1 MLVSI
6 FGFVALFVL
15 AFVGVPLGIAMIAV
29 GTVGFAWYR
38 GVEPALAMAA
48 QQTVDV
54 SMSYGMSVI
63 PLFVLMGALIFK
75 SGMADDLFGAAQR
88 WLGHLRG
95 GLAHAALGACAGFGA
110 VCGSSLATAATM
122 ARVAE
127 PEMRKH
133 GYDPAFSGA
142 TIAAGGTL
150 GILIPPSV
158 PMVIYGI
165 LTETDIAK
173 LFAAGVVPGLLLTL
187 LYMAAVWVVALA
199 SPAKAGR
206 RVQANWR
213 ERRAALRG
221 TAPGLGIMVLAR
233 LLADKAGSRLQPKA
247 PASEVRK
254 AGLQAAPAL
263 MVPVIILGGIL
274 GGVFTPTESAGIGAA
289 GALGIM
295 VLRKRATRRAV
306 GEALSESTQLT
317 AGLLTITIGAGIF
330 TNFLTISG
338 LTAAAGVWVQSLD
351 APPLGIVVAMCAVY
365 IVLGCFFDSLAMI
378 FLTIPVFFPIVSALG
393 LDPVWFGIVVVIVV
407 ELGLLTPPLGMNV
420 FIVKALIPGV
430 GTWEIFR
437 AIGVFVA
444 AALVCLA
451 LVLWLPQIALWLPSL
466 M

>member
-6 FGFVALFVL
+6 FGFVALFAL

-63 PLFVLMGALIFK
+63 PLFVLMGAFIFK
-75 SGMADDLFGAAQR
+75 AGMADDLFGAAQR

-213 ERRAALRG
+213 ERLAALRG
-221 TAPGLGIMVLAR
+221 TAPVLGLFLV
-233 LLADKAGSRLQPKA
+233 
-247 PASEVRK
+247 V
-254 AGLQAAPAL
+254 
-263 MVPVIILGGIL
+263 LGGL
-274 GGVFTPTESAGIGAA
+274 YVGVFTPTESAGIGAA
-289 GALGIM
+289 GALGFM

-306 GEALSESTQLT
+306 GEALSESTLLT

-437 AIGVFVA
+437 DIGVFVA

>member
-1 MLVSI
+1 MLISML
-6 FGFVALFVL
+6 GFIALFAL
-15 AFVGVPLGIAMIAV
+15 AFVGMPLGFAMIAV
-29 GTVGFAWYR
+29 GTAGFAWYR
-38 GVEPALAMAA
+38 GVQPALAMAA

-63 PLFVLMGALIFK
+63 PLFVLMGAFIFK

-187 LYMAAVWVVALA
+187 LYMLAVWLMALVH
-199 SPAKAGR
+199 PARTGR
-206 RVQANWR
+206 RVGASWR
-213 ERRAALRG
+213 ERLAALRG
-221 TAPGLGIMVLAR
+221 TAPVLGLFLV
-233 LLADKAGSRLQPKA
+233 
-247 PASEVRK
+247 V
-254 AGLQAAPAL
+254 
-263 MVPVIILGGIL
+263 LGGLYI
-274 GGVFTPTESAGIGAA
+274 GIFTPTESAGIGAA
-289 GALGIM
+289 GALAFM
-295 VLRKRATRRAV
+295 ALRKRATRRAI
-306 GEALSESTQLT
+306 GEALSESTVLT

-338 LTAAAGVWVQSLD
+338 LTASTGAWVQSLN
-351 APPLGIVVAMCAVY
+351 APPLGIVVAMCVVY

-393 LDPVWFGIVVVIVV
+393 LDPVWFGIIVVIVV

-420 FIVKALIPGV
+420 FIVKALIPDV

-437 AIGVFVA
+437 NIGVFVV
-444 AALVCLA
+444 AALVCLG

>member
-63 PLFVLMGALIFK
+63 PLFVLMGAFIFK

-213 ERRAALRG
+213 ERLAALRG
-221 TAPGLGIMVLAR
+221 TAPVLGLFLV
-233 LLADKAGSRLQPKA
+233 
-247 PASEVRK
+247 V
-254 AGLQAAPAL
+254 
-263 MVPVIILGGIL
+263 LGGL
-274 GGVFTPTESAGIGAA
+274 YVGVFTPTESAGIGAA
-289 GALGIM
+289 GALGFM

-306 GEALSESTQLT
+306 GEALSESTLLT

-338 LTAAAGVWVQSLD
+338 LTAVAGVWVQSLD

-437 AIGVFVA
+437 DIGVFVA

>member
-221 TAPGLGIMVLAR
+221 TAPVLGLFLV
-233 LLADKAGSRLQPKA
+233 
-247 PASEVRK
+247 VRG
-254 AGLQAAPAL
+254 GLY
-263 MVPVIILGGIL
+263 V
-274 GGVFTPTESAGIGAA
+274 GVFTPTESAGIGAA
-289 GALGIM
+289 GALGFM

>member
-6 FGFVALFVL
+6 FGFVALFAL

-63 PLFVLMGALIFK
+63 PLFVLMGAFIFK

-213 ERRAALRG
+213 ERLAALRG
-221 TAPGLGIMVLAR
+221 TAPVLGLFLV
-233 LLADKAGSRLQPKA
+233 
-247 PASEVRK
+247 V
-254 AGLQAAPAL
+254 
-263 MVPVIILGGIL
+263 LGGL
-274 GGVFTPTESAGIGAA
+274 YVGVFTPTESAGIGAA
-289 GALGIM
+289 GALGFM
-295 VLRKRATRRAV
+295 VLRNRATRRAV
-306 GEALSESTQLT
+306 GEALSESTLLT

-437 AIGVFVA
+437 DIGVFVA

>member
-6 FGFVALFVL
+6 FGFVALFAL

-63 PLFVLMGALIFK
+63 PLFVLMGAFIFK

-213 ERRAALRG
+213 ERLAALRG
-221 TAPGLGIMVLAR
+221 TAPVLGLFLV
-233 LLADKAGSRLQPKA
+233 
-247 PASEVRK
+247 V
-254 AGLQAAPAL
+254 
-263 MVPVIILGGIL
+263 LGGL
-274 GGVFTPTESAGIGAA
+274 YVGVFTPTESAGIGAA
-289 GALGIM
+289 GALGFM

-306 GEALSESTQLT
+306 GEALSESTLLT

-437 AIGVFVA
+437 DIGVFVA

>member
-6 FGFVALFVL
+6 FGFVALFAL

-63 PLFVLMGALIFK
+63 PLFVLMGAFIFK

-187 LYMAAVWVVALA
+187 LYMAAVWLVALA

-213 ERRAALRG
+213 ERLAALRG
-221 TAPGLGIMVLAR
+221 TAPVLGLFLV
-233 LLADKAGSRLQPKA
+233 
-247 PASEVRK
+247 V
-254 AGLQAAPAL
+254 
-263 MVPVIILGGIL
+263 LGGL
-274 GGVFTPTESAGIGAA
+274 YVGVFTPTESAGIGAA
-289 GALGIM
+289 GALGFM

-338 LTAAAGVWVQSLD
+338 LTAVAGVWVQSLD

-437 AIGVFVA
+437 DIGVFVA

>member
-6 FGFVALFVL
+6 VGFVALFAL
-15 AFVGVPLGIAMIAV
+15 AFVGMPLGIAMMAV
-29 GTVGFAWYR
+29 GTAGFAWYR

-48 QQTVDV
+48 QQAVDM

-63 PLFVLMGALIFK
+63 PLFVLMGAFIFK

-88 WLGHLRG
+88 WLGQLRG

-187 LYMAAVWVVALA
+187 LYMGAVWIVAIA
-199 SPAKAGR
+199 QPEKAGR
-206 RVQANWR
+206 RIQANWR
-213 ERRAALRG
+213 ERLVALRG
-221 TAPGLGIMVLAR
+221 TAPVLSLFMV
-233 LLADKAGSRLQPKA
+233 
-247 PASEVRK
+247 V
-254 AGLQAAPAL
+254 
-263 MVPVIILGGIL
+263 LGGLYVGI
-274 GGVFTPTESAGIGAA
+274 FTPTESAGVGAA
-289 GALGIM
+289 GGLAFMAIRG
-295 VLRKRATRRAV
+295 RATRRAL
-306 GEALSESTQLT
+306 GEALSESTMLT
-317 AGLLTITIGAGIF
+317 AALLTITIGAGIF

-338 LTAAAGVWVQSLD
+338 LTASAGEWVQSLH
-351 APPLGIVVAMCAVY
+351 APPLGVVVAMCAVY

-393 LDPVWFGIVVVIVV
+393 LDPVWFGIIVVIVV

-430 GTWEIFR
+430 GTWEIFLN
-437 AIGVFVA
+437 IGVFVA
-444 AALVCLA
+444 AAVICLA
-451 LVLWLPQIALWLPSL
+451 LVLWLPSIALWLPSL